1 MKIKRLFLIGFYFV
15 AGLVFAKEVTAFNRL
30 GLATDSVGDSGP
42 NPSPNWDTQSNS

>member
-15 AGLVFAKEVTAFNRL
+15 AGLVFAREVTAFNRL
-30 GLATDSVGDSGP
+30 GLATDTAGDP

>member
-30 GLATDSVGDSGP
+30 GLATDNVGDP